1 MNRENKRYAHI
12 PMPRKY
18 LVEMVMD
25 RRAACMVYQG
35 KAYHDGAALAYF
47 ERSIE
52 RERMHINTQM
62 QLRYILTMLRD
73 QGEKETFRYL
83 KEEVLAGNPFP
94 WEEKD

>member
-1 MNRENKRYAHI
+1 MDHIQQIQAALAQRDMNALLLTDPVSCRYATGF
-12 PMPRKY
+12 
-18 LVEMVMD
+18 L
-25 RRAACMVYQG
+25 
-35 KAYHDGAALAYF
+35 YHDGAALAYF

-83 KEEVLAGNPFP
+83 KEEVLAGKPFP